1 MTTNRHYF
9 LLLSF
14 LLIAFSVLGQQFPTK
29 PQPAKF
35 VNDFANMLQ
44 AGEGQYLE
52 SKLHNY
58 FDTTSTQIVVVT
70 IASLEGYDIE
80 GYANELARNWGI
92 GEKGKD
98 NGILLLVA
106 QSERKVRIEVGY
118 GLEARVP
125 DAAAKEIIRDIIKP
139 NFKSGNYG
147 QGIDQ
152 SIDRIILLASG
163 EYKASANK
171 DEKGGA
177 GTVVLFFIIIAAIVF
192 FSFISKYR
200 QVKRSHIGHG
210 LDFWTIMTILSA
222 MGNNGRNRGGGNW
235 GGGGSSGGGS
245 SWDFGGGDFGGGGAS
260 GDW

>member
-1 MTTNRHYF
+1 MTTKHYSF
-9 LLLSF
+9 LFIPF
-14 LLIAFSVLGQQFPTK
+14 LLIALSALGQQFPEK

-35 VNDFANMLQ
+35 VNDFAGMLQ
-44 AGEGQYLE
+44 AGEVQYLE

-70 IASLEGYDIE
+70 ISSLEGYDIE

-106 QSERKVRIEVGY
+106 QNERKVRIEVGY
-118 GLEARVP
+118 GLEPRVP

-139 NFKSGNYG
+139 NFKAGNYG

-152 SIDRIILLASG
+152 SIDKIILLASG
-163 EYKASANK
+163 EYKASATK
-171 DEKGGA
+171 EKGG
-177 GTVVLFFIIIAAIVF
+177 GVSVLLLVGIVVVILL

-210 LDFWTIMTILSA
+210 LDFWTIMTILNA
-222 MGNNGRNRGGGNW
+222 MGNSGRNRGGGGGW
-235 GGGGSSGGGS
+235 GGGSSGGGS
-245 SWDFGGGDFGGGGAS
+245 NWDFGGGDFGGGGAS